1 MFKSLPHLAA
11 DAAFFIDFDGTLVVI
26 AARPD
31 LVRVE
36 PGVIALLRRLA
47 GRYGGAVAVVTG
59 RPLAAVDAL
68 LAPLKLPIAAE
79 HGSVRRDAAGVL
91 HGNSKWSARIEQVAA
106 RLAPFVEANP
116 GLLFELKTAS
126 VALHY
131 RQRPEL
137 GQMCAEAVQ
146 AATADL
152 AELSVLPG
160 KMVYE
165 VRPQGADKGTAV
177 EAFLDE
183 APFAGRV
190 PVYIG
195 DDFTDEH
202 AFAAVNARGGVTIK
216 VGEGETLAH
225 YRAAR
230 EDILDWCAGQ
240 SALDEGGT

>member
-1 MFKSLPHLAA
+1 MAKALPHLAA
-11 DAAFFIDFDGTLVVI
+11 DAAFFIDFDGTLVAI

-36 PGVIALLRRLA
+36 PGVIALLRRLT
-47 GRYGGAVAVVTG
+47 GRFDGAVAVVTG

-68 LAPLKLPIAAE
+68 LAPLKLPTAAE
-79 HGSVRRDAAGVL
+79 HGSVRRDAAGVV
-91 HGNSKWSARIEQVAA
+91 HGNSKSAASMALVAA
-106 RLAPFVEANP
+106 RLEPLVEANP
-116 GLLFELKTAS
+116 GLLLERKTAS

-137 GQMCAEAVQ
+137 GQLCAEAVQ
-146 AATADL
+146 AATADMP
-152 AELSVLPG
+152 ELSVLPG

-177 EAFLDE
+177 EAFLGE

-195 DDFTDEH
+195 DDVTDEH
-202 AFAAVNARGGVTIK
+202 AFATVNARGGVTIK
-216 VGEGETLAH
+216 VGDGETLAQ
-225 YRAAR
+225 YRAGR
-230 EDILDWCAGQ
+230 EDFLSWCAAQ
-240 SALDEGGT
+240 SAPGEGRI

>member
-1 MFKSLPHLAA
+1 MSKSLPRLEA
-11 DAAFFIDFDGTLVVI
+11 DAAFFIDFDGTLVAI

-36 PGVIALLRRLA
+36 PGLIALLRRLM
-47 GRYGGAVAVVTG
+47 GRFGGAVAVVTG
-59 RPLAAVDAL
+59 RPLATVDAL
-68 LAPLKLPIAAE
+68 LAPLKLPVAAE
-79 HGSVRRDAAGVL
+79 HGSVRRDATGVV
-91 HGNSKWSARIEQVAA
+91 HGDGESAATMALVAA
-106 RLAPFVEANP
+106 RLEPLVEANP
-116 GLLFELKTAS
+116 GLLLERKTAS
-126 VALHY
+126 IALHY

-137 GQMCAEAVQ
+137 GEMCAEAVQ
-146 AATADL
+146 AATADMP
-152 AELSVLPG
+152 ELSVLPG

-177 EAFLDE
+177 EAFLGE

-195 DDFTDEH
+195 DDVTDEH

-216 VGEGETLAH
+216 LGEGETLAT

-230 EDILDWCAGQ
+230 EDFLDWCAAQTVPGK
-240 SALDEGGT
+240 GGA